1 MDCAELLIGRLHS
14 SSSKSGW
21 LEENGPVGSITG
33 SKFGVDLGPPDS
45 TELPVLDASGGG
57 CTKSPKSAKS
67 WLPLTPPILNE
78 GRGDTGG
85 GKKVVVVVVDD
96 KDQMSLLLV
105 KVSDAERFSW
115 PVVVS
120 LAELLKAAIRPSDD
134 VFRRSEKLISI

>member
-1 MDCAELLIGRLHS
+1 M
-14 SSSKSGW
+14 
-21 LEENGPVGSITG
+21 
-33 SKFGVDLGPPDS
+33 
-45 TELPVLDASGGG
+45 
-57 CTKSPKSAKS
+57 
-67 WLPLTPPILNE
+67 TPPILNE